1 MPENRQ
7 TIEIVSEETFTE
19 SDSGKLSEVE
29 DSSSN
34 ITAILAVSIFGLLL
48 GIVGVFALIRFRRVT
63 ESQEETETK

>member
-34 ITAILAVSIFGLLL
+34 ITAILSIFGLLL
-48 GIVGVFALIRFRRVT
+48 GIVGVFALIRFKRVT

>member
-29 DSSSN
+29 NSSSN
-34 ITAILAVSIFGLLL
+34 LTAILSVSIFGLLL
-48 GIVGVFALIRFRRVT
+48 GIVGVFALIRFRRVA
-63 ESQEETETK
+63 ESQDETETK